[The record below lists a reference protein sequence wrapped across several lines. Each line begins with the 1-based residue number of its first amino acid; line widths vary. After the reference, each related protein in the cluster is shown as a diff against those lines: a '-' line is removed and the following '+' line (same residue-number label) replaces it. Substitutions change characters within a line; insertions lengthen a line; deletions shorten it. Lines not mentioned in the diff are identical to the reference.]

1 MLPFANG
8 TDIVSPSKKATK
20 ISKESK
26 ELDFMDNFLN
36 VLITNMNPGDLSLDS
51 QTSDKL
57 TKLVNSEIES
67 NEYLSGID
75 LKQFINSLK
84 SELANEKPHKLTLD
98 SIKATITKLISKF
111 TDLKLNLNS
120 TESGLDIIKEN
131 FDNNQDLTNKLDNK
145 DNAKVAY
152 KIHKNLE
159 ADNSN
164 LANDSE
170 KLLFNLRK
178 YLTIDEYNTIK
189 KNIQSGANTQ
199 ESKLTPKVE
208 AISRFLTEM
217 AGKETYAKSKIVAK
231 ESDILLSHK
240 SGRNNSSQNVT
251 IPEPSSINA
260 KLVDNINQVN
270 TQLESN
276 KNLQN
281 VINDKPLNIDI
292 EDTAILNK
300 AIESESKLL
309 SADKQGKQIDNI
321 DTKVNNISATLN
333 NRQTNSSGKLVEE
346 KIVVNTDSQ
355 IKSEQGL
362 DDNSKKESGEFS
374 KEFTREQTKETIKQR
389 VIKSDISELLT
400 RANTKKVEATKT
412 ETITRSN
419 FLENTIKTIKMTKS
433 GGSNVARIMLNPRSL
448 GDLTMRISLVGNNV
462 KLFIK
467 AEKSEAAEHI
477 DKQLPLLKERLVEN
491 GLKIEQVIIESSE
504 SDHLANN
511 SNNQNRNEQEELRR
525 QFVQSFKNLA
535 AKEDFD
541 IAYGDA
547 VYSNSSSAMS
557 YTQAGSRINV

>member
-217 AGKETYAKSKIVAK
+217 AGKETDAKSKIVAK
-231 ESDILLSHK
+231 ASDILLSKEVVKTTQSQETTLLK
-240 SGRNNSSQNVT
+240 SDSVVTKISDDISQNLSMNNADNESKKNSLKSELNSSIEGKVV
-251 IPEPSSINA
+251 EP
-260 KLVDNINQVN
+260 KLKNITANLDN
-270 TQLESN
+270 
-276 KNLQN
+276 
-281 VINDKPLNIDI
+281 
-292 EDTAILNK
+292 
-300 AIESESKLL
+300 
-309 SADKQGKQIDNI
+309 KQ
-321 DTKVNNISATLN
+321 TTPTS
-333 NRQTNSSGKLVEE
+333 
-346 KIVVNTDSQ
+346 KIVDEKYVANTENQ

-362 DDNSKKESGEFS
+362 GDNTKKESGEFG
-374 KEFTREQTKETIKQR
+374 KEFTREQNKEVIKQR
-389 VIKSDISELLT
+389 IVKSDISELLT
-400 RANTKKVEATKT
+400 RTNTKKIEATKA
-412 ETITRSN
+412 ETTNRSN
-419 FLENTIKTIKMTKS
+419 FVENAIKTIKMTKS

-467 AEKSEAAEHI
+467 ADKSEAAEHI
-477 DKQLPLLKERLVEN
+477 DRQLPLLKERLVEN
-491 GLKIEQVIIESSE
+491 GLKVEQVIIESSE

>member
-217 AGKETYAKSKIVAK
+217 AGKETDAKSKIVAK
-231 ESDILLSHK
+231 ASDILLSKEVVKTTQSQETTLLK
-240 SGRNNSSQNVT
+240 SDSVVTKISDDISQNLSMNNADKKKKKNSLKSELNSSIEGKVV
-251 IPEPSSINA
+251 EP
-260 KLVDNINQVN
+260 KLKNITANLDN
-270 TQLESN
+270 
-276 KNLQN
+276 
-281 VINDKPLNIDI
+281 
-292 EDTAILNK
+292 
-300 AIESESKLL
+300 
-309 SADKQGKQIDNI
+309 KQ
-321 DTKVNNISATLN
+321 TTPTS
-333 NRQTNSSGKLVEE
+333 
-346 KIVVNTDSQ
+346 KIVDEKYVANTENQ

-362 DDNSKKESGEFS
+362 GDNTKKESGEFG
-374 KEFTREQTKETIKQR
+374 KEFTREQNKEVIKQR
-389 VIKSDISELLT
+389 IVKSDISELLT
-400 RANTKKVEATKT
+400 RTNTKKIEATKA
-412 ETITRSN
+412 ETTNRSN
-419 FLENTIKTIKMTKS
+419 FVENAIKTIKMTKS

-467 AEKSEAAEHI
+467 ADKSEAAEHI
-477 DKQLPLLKERLVEN
+477 DRQLPLLKERLVEN
-491 GLKIEQVIIESSE
+491 GLKVEQVIIESSE

>member
-8 TDIVSPSKKATK
+8 TDIVSPSKMATK
-20 ISKESK
+20 ISKESN

-189 KNIQSGANTQ
+189 KNILSGANTQ

-208 AISRFLTEM
+208 AISKFLTEM
-217 AGKETYAKSKIVAK
+217 AGKETDAKSKIVAK
-231 ESDILLSHK
+231 ASDILLSKEVVKTTQSQETTLLK
-240 SGRNNSSQNVT
+240 SDSVVTKISDDISQNLSMNNAENESKNNSLKSELN
-251 IPEPSSINA
+251 SSIEGKVVEPELKNITA
-260 KLVDNINQVN
+260 NLDN
-270 TQLESN
+270 
-276 KNLQN
+276 
-281 VINDKPLNIDI
+281 
-292 EDTAILNK
+292 
-300 AIESESKLL
+300 
-309 SADKQGKQIDNI
+309 KQ
-321 DTKVNNISATLN
+321 TTPTS
-333 NRQTNSSGKLVEE
+333 
-346 KIVVNTDSQ
+346 KIVDEKYVANAENQ
-355 IKSEQGL
+355 IKYEQGL
-362 DDNSKKESGEFS
+362 GDNTKKESSEFG
-374 KEFTREQTKETIKQR
+374 KEFTREQNKEVIKQR
-389 VIKSDISELLT
+389 IVKSDISELLT
-400 RANTKKVEATKT
+400 RTKTKKIEATKA
-412 ETITRSN
+412 ETTSRSN
-419 FLENTIKTIKMTKS
+419 FLENTIKTIKMTKR

-511 SNNQNRNEQEELRR
+511 NNNQNRNEQEELRR

>member
-1 MLPFANG
+1 METNLMLPFANG

-217 AGKETYAKSKIVAK
+217 AGKETDAKSKIVAK
-231 ESDILLSHK
+231 ASDILLSKEVVKTTQSQETTLLK
-240 SGRNNSSQNVT
+240 SDSVVTKISDDISQNLSMNNADNESKKNSLKSELNSSIEGKVV
-251 IPEPSSINA
+251 EP
-260 KLVDNINQVN
+260 KLKNITANLDN
-270 TQLESN
+270 
-276 KNLQN
+276 
-281 VINDKPLNIDI
+281 
-292 EDTAILNK
+292 
-300 AIESESKLL
+300 
-309 SADKQGKQIDNI
+309 KQ
-321 DTKVNNISATLN
+321 TTPTS
-333 NRQTNSSGKLVEE
+333 
-346 KIVVNTDSQ
+346 KIVDEKYVANTENQ

-362 DDNSKKESGEFS
+362 GDNTKKESGEFG
-374 KEFTREQTKETIKQR
+374 KEFTREQNKEVIKQR
-389 VIKSDISELLT
+389 IVKSDISELLT
-400 RANTKKVEATKT
+400 RTNTKKIEATKA
-412 ETITRSN
+412 ETTNRSN
-419 FLENTIKTIKMTKS
+419 FVENAIKTIKMTKS

-467 AEKSEAAEHI
+467 ADKSEAAEHI
-477 DKQLPLLKERLVEN
+477 DRQLPLLKERLVEN
-491 GLKIEQVIIESSE
+491 GLKVEQVIIESSE

>member
-1 MLPFANG
+1 METNLMLPFANG

-189 KNIQSGANTQ
+189 KNILSGANTQ

-208 AISRFLTEM
+208 AISKFLTEM
-217 AGKETYAKSKIVAK
+217 AGKETDAKSKIVAK
-231 ESDILLSHK
+231 ASDILLSKEVVKTTQSQETTLLK
-240 SGRNNSSQNVT
+240 SDSVVTKISDDISQNLSMNNADNESKKNSLKSELNSSIEGKVV
-251 IPEPSSINA
+251 EP
-260 KLVDNINQVN
+260 KLKNITANLDN
-270 TQLESN
+270 
-276 KNLQN
+276 
-281 VINDKPLNIDI
+281 
-292 EDTAILNK
+292 
-300 AIESESKLL
+300 
-309 SADKQGKQIDNI
+309 KQ
-321 DTKVNNISATLN
+321 TTPTS
-333 NRQTNSSGKLVEE
+333 
-346 KIVVNTDSQ
+346 KIVDEKYVANTENQ

-362 DDNSKKESGEFS
+362 GDNTKKESGEFG
-374 KEFTREQTKETIKQR
+374 KEFTREQNKEVIKQR
-389 VIKSDISELLT
+389 IVKSDISELLT
-400 RANTKKVEATKT
+400 RTNTKKIEATKA
-412 ETITRSN
+412 ETTNRSN
-419 FLENTIKTIKMTKS
+419 FVENAIKTIKMTKS

-467 AEKSEAAEHI
+467 ADKSEAAEHI
-477 DKQLPLLKERLVEN
+477 DRQLPLLKERLVEN
-491 GLKIEQVIIESSE
+491 GLKVEQVIIESSE

>member
-217 AGKETYAKSKIVAK
+217 AGKETDAKSKIVAK
-231 ESDILLSHK
+231 ASDILLSKEVVKTTQSQETTLLK
-240 SGRNNSSQNVT
+240 SDSVVTKISDDISQNLSMNNADNESKNNSLKSELN
-251 IPEPSSINA
+251 SSIEGKVVEPELKNITANLDNKQTTPTSKIVDEKYVANA
-260 KLVDNINQVN
+260 
-270 TQLESN
+270 E
-276 KNLQN
+276 
-281 VINDKPLNIDI
+281 
-292 EDTAILNK
+292 
-300 AIESESKLL
+300 
-309 SADKQGKQIDNI
+309 KQI
-321 DTKVNNISATLN
+321 KY
-333 NRQTNSSGKLVEE
+333 
-346 KIVVNTDSQ
+346 
-355 IKSEQGL
+355 EQGL
-362 DDNSKKESGEFS
+362 GDNTKKESGEFG
-374 KEFTREQTKETIKQR
+374 KEFTREQNKEVIKQR
-389 VIKSDISELLT
+389 IVKSDISELLT
-400 RANTKKVEATKT
+400 RTNTKKIEATKA
-412 ETITRSN
+412 ETTSRSN
-419 FLENTIKTIKMTKS
+419 FVENAIKTIKMTKS

-511 SNNQNRNEQEELRR
+511 SNNRNRNEQEELRR

-557 YTQAGSRINV
+557 YTKAGNKINV